1 MIYFNY
7 PKQIYLKYKNEIN
20 RKISNV
26 LKSGNYINSNEL
38 LRFENSFS
46 KYLKIKHCI
55 GVGKP
60 IIPTPIR

>member
-7 PKQIYLKYKNEIN
+7 PKQIYLKYKSEIN
-20 RKISNV
+20 RKISDV

-55 GVGKP
+55 GVVQF
-60 IIPTPIR
+60 